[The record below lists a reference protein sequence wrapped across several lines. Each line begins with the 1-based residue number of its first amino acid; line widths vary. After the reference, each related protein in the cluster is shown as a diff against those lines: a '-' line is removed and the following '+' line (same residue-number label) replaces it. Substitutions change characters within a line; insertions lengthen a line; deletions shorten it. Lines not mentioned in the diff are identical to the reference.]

1 MYPVISY
8 PHVVLYDCI
17 CYKWKELTFGLI
29 GPWSH
34 LYMTL
39 RFVFRNAVSSYTKKR
54 CKYFIISFLGTRVTF
69 PAFAF
74 QRKLSKQSVTPHV
87 VYSIPRLQ
95 QYQPI
100 RHLITVALFLYG
112 ADASL
117 LSQVYVTNDLQTSA
131 LQTVLTVMLY

>member
-1 MYPVISY
+1 
-8 PHVVLYDCI
+8 
-17 CYKWKELTFGLI
+17 
-29 GPWSH
+29 
-34 LYMTL
+34 MT
-39 RFVFRNAVSSYTKKR
+39 
-54 CKYFIISFLGTRVTF
+54 KY

-74 QRKLSKQSVTPHV
+74 QIKLSKQPVMPQV

-117 LSQVYVTNDLQTSA
+117 LNKAYAADELQTSA
-131 LQTVLTVMLY
+131 L